1 MTDTMWR
8 CEQLRAGQV
17 YNSVLFNT
25 EEEAENFAAQMQ
37 RVEPDLMWRIEP
49 VPASTI
55 WN

>member
-8 CEQLRAGQV
+8 CEQFRAGQI

-25 EEEAENFAAQMQ
+25 QEEAENFAAQMR
-37 RVEPDLMWRIEP
+37 RVEPDLTWKIEA
-49 VPASTI
+49 VPAQSV